1 MAEENDTKKEYEIQE
16 LGEIILWE
24 SKEGLRYDST
34 NKKASI
40 AVSKE
45 TGKRP
50 SLDVSYP
57 IADLETIPAE
67 IMDALNKHTKE
78 FYNVDFSVIVQEGYR
93 GILYREKGV
102 ILELNAIAEGGV
114 TDLDKIKAD
123 CETELS
129 SYQPR
134 GQANKAKQKE
144 TKEAMSFMN
153 RMKAKFI
160 EDGGDPEASNL
171 EIQQWAMGL

>member
-1 MAEENDTKKEYEIQE
+1 MAEETDIKKEYEIQE
-16 LGEIILWE
+16 LGEIILWD

-34 NKKASI
+34 NKKSSI

-57 IADLETIPAE
+57 IADLDTIPAE
-67 IMDALNKHTKE
+67 IMTELNKHTNE
-78 FYNVDFSVIVQEGYR
+78 FYNIDFSVIVAEGYK
-93 GILYREKGV
+93 GILYREKGI
-102 ILELNAIAEGGV
+102 ILELNAIAEGG
-114 TDLDKIKAD
+114 TADLDKIKAD
-123 CETELS
+123 CETELN

-134 GQANKAKQKE
+134 GQANKAKAKE
-144 TKEAMSFMN
+144 TKEAMSFMS
-153 RMKAKFI
+153 RMKAKFV